1 MNFDIIIV
9 RWQKDTQIMC
19 LEKLVTGKSINLSEL
34 HIRPIVVILLISY
47 QKIQIQM
54 INVQRMFKIGCKQ
67 HALTFMANV

>member
-1 MNFDIIIV
+1 MNFDITIV
-9 RWQKDTQIMC
+9 RWQKDIQIMC

-47 QKIQIQM
+47 QRIQIQM
-54 INVQRMFKIGCKQ
+54 INVQRMFKIGFKQ